1 MRRLLRRFIFLPV
14 ALTVAG
20 CATNPVT
27 GRRELTL
34 VSEAQ
39 EISMGQEAAKSAAE
53 EMGVYPEPALQE
65 YVSGIGMAMAKASER
80 PGLPW
85 SFTVIDDAAVNAF
98 ALPGG
103 PVFITRGI
111 LGHMNSEGQMASV
124 LGHEIGHITA
134 RHSVRQISRAQLAQI
149 GLIGATIARPELQGV
164 GDLGSQGLGLLFLRF
179 GRDAETEADMLG
191 FQYMTRQR
199 YDPTEMAEMFRTLD
213 RTGGEERR
221 TPQWLST
228 HPDPGNRVVRTQER
242 IAAWQRPAEPLI
254 VNREPFLRRLDGLV
268 FGDDPQQGFFRQEV
282 FFHPAMKFRLDFP
295 GEWKTQNARTQVA
308 GVSASGDAVIVLTI
322 AGKDGP
328 AAAARAFAS
337 QQGVQATG
345 TSTDRVNGLPAATV
359 QFLAQSEQAVLAGY
373 AAFVELDGTTYRI
386 LAYTSRDRS
395 RAYDAAF
402 RRTIASFQRVTD
414 PEVLGVKPQRIRLV
428 ELRERMTLAEF
439 QQRYPSVVP
448 IEQLALINGVASPSA
463 SFGVG
468 TTLKRVVVQ

>member
-1 MRRLLRRFIFLPV
+1 MRRLLRRLVLLPV
-14 ALTVAG
+14 ALTFA

-27 GRRELTL
+27 GKRELAL
-34 VSEAQ
+34 GSEAQ
-39 EISMGQEAAKSAAE
+39 EISMGLEAAKAATA
-53 EMGVYPEPALQE
+53 EMGLYPAPALQE

-80 PGLPW
+80 PTLPW

-134 RHSVRQISRAQLAQI
+134 RHSVRQMSRAQLAQI
-149 GLIGATIARPELQGV
+149 GLIGAMIARPDLQGL

-179 GRDAETEADMLG
+179 GRDDETQADDLG

-213 RTGGEERR
+213 RTGGDEGR

-228 HPDPGNRVVRTQER
+228 HPDPGNRVIRTQER
-242 IAAWQRPAEPLI
+242 IAAWQRPAEPL
-254 VNREPFLRRLDGLV
+254 VLNREPFLRRLDGLV

-282 FFHPAMKFRLDFP
+282 FFHPSLKFRLDFP
-295 GEWKTQNARTQVA
+295 AGWKTQNARAQVA
-308 GVSASGDAVIVLTI
+308 GVSASQDAVIVLTL

-328 AAAARAFAS
+328 AAAARAFVS
-337 QQGVQATG
+337 QQGLQATG
-345 TSTDRVNGLPAATV
+345 SSNDRVNGLAATTV
-359 QFLAQSEQAVLAGY
+359 QFLAQTEQAILAGY
-373 AAFVELDGTTYRI
+373 AAFVELDGTTYRV
-386 LAYTSRDRS
+386 LAYTSRDAIRTH
-395 RAYDAAF
+395 DAAF
-402 RRTIASFQRVTD
+402 RRAIGSFRRVTD
-414 PEVLGVKPQRIRLV
+414 PEVLNVKPQRIRLV

-448 IEQLALINGVASPSA
+448 IEQLALINGVASPST
-463 SFGVG
+463 SLGVG
-468 TTLKRVVVQ
+468 TTVKRVVVE